1 MPHRLHPSQR
11 LHPLFSAEGEVALA
25 DLLLLRP
32 LMAFDFDGTLAPIV
46 ARPEDA
52 RIPKGVTTRLHALAA
67 RLPVA
72 IVTGR
77 ALADLQGRL
86 GFEPRFVV
94 GNHGAEDSLDPAR
107 NALLADRLEGL
118 RYRAL
123 ERAAE
128 LSAAGVLFEDKGAS
142 VALHYRLA
150 RDRARAQTLID
161 DLLSPADP
169 ALCVF
174 AGKMVVNVTAADA
187 PNKAH
192 AVHALVARSGAGAA
206 FFAGDDI
213 NDEPVFGS
221 APAHWLTVRVGRD
234 GVASKAR
241 FCVDGPS
248 EMPVLLDKLLAIL
261 ARYGTA

>member
-1 MPHRLHPSQR
+1 MPQR
-11 LHPLFSAEGEVALA
+11 LHPLFSAEGEAALA
-25 DLLLLRP
+25 DLLRLRP

-52 RIPKGVTTRLHALAA
+52 RVPKSVATRLRALAV

-77 ALADLQGRL
+77 ALADVQGRL
-86 GFEPRFVV
+86 GFEPGFVI

-107 NALLADRLEGL
+107 NTLLAGRLEGL
-118 RYRAL
+118 RHRAR

-150 RDRARAQTLID
+150 RDRARAQELISQ
-161 DLLSPADP
+161 LLTPADP
-169 ALCVF
+169 ALRVF

-187 PNKAH
+187 PDKAH
-192 AVHALVARSGAGAA
+192 AVHTLVARSGAGAA
-206 FFAGDDI
+206 FFAGDDV
-213 NDEPVFGS
+213 NDEPVFES
-221 APAHWLTVRVGRD
+221 APAHWLTVRVGRNEP
-234 GVASKAR
+234 ASKAR